1 MGSRT
6 PRNVPRLDYEV
17 LNGGPDSPDGG
28 LPSDQLT
35 DFDVFQSSQL
45 EADHTST
52 DQDSLLLSEVL
63 PQDSASQSQSFLRPV
78 KKARAAPATQWI
90 WNHFS
95 TREVAR
101 AWAEKRTGKKRTR
114 DMDISCTV
122 VDGKTGKQCGWATAD
137 SQRAQ
142 STSNMQ
148 RHLAKSHSILPPESQ
163 GSTLNVPDIRR
174 SFKKQGHLTVQDCL
188 ERNILRWIIQTK
200 QPFCVLEAASFQQTF
215 ADLPGISLPYTSR
228 STVRRRL
235 ADQFELRR
243 AALKEELAVTC
254 GTISYSLDIWTSQNH
269 HPILGIIGHWLT
281 EDFHYR
287 EEVIEFCELQGSHTG
302 VHMAAAVYQTLVELD
317 LTTKLTTITGDN
329 ATNVQD
335 MVSRLSE
342 TLAKESFPEQ
352 LRFHGGDDGYV
363 RCLAHILNLIVKD
376 ILKSLRS
383 GSLSEAHEICDGL
396 ESRMSSVSSESALS
410 RLRIFAVC
418 VSRSTQRRQEWS
430 KSCASIG
437 HAAKFIEYDVDTRWN
452 STFRLLDD
460 GLKSRAQIDLR

>member
-1 MGSRT
+1 MYFSR
-6 PRNVPRLDYEV
+6 RNSRLIIS
-17 LNGGPDSPDGG
+17 LSP
-28 LPSDQLT
+28 S
-35 DFDVFQSSQL
+35 SSQL

-200 QPFCVLEAASFQQTF
+200 QPFCVLEAASFQQIF
-215 ADLPGISLPYTSR
+215 ADL
-228 STVRRRL
+228 
-235 ADQFELRR
+235 
-243 AALKEELAVTC
+243 
-254 GTISYSLDIWTSQNH
+254 
-269 HPILGIIGHWLT
+269 
-281 EDFHYR
+281 
-287 EEVIEFCELQGSHTG
+287 
-302 VHMAAAVYQTLVELD
+302 
-317 LTTKLTTITGDN
+317 
-329 ATNVQD
+329 
-335 MVSRLSE
+335 
-342 TLAKESFPEQ
+342 
-352 LRFHGGDDGYV
+352 
-363 RCLAHILNLIVKD
+363 
-376 ILKSLRS
+376 
-383 GSLSEAHEICDGL
+383 
-396 ESRMSSVSSESALS
+396 SSVSSESALS
-410 RLRIFAVC
+410 RLRISADW

-460 GLKSRAQIDLR
+460 GLESRAQIDLFLLNHGNQAIKLCN